1 MSVLS
6 RRVPAAPTV
15 VRTDSASRRAVDV
28 VVAAAALLVLGPV
41 LLGIGLAVR
50 ATSTGRALYL
60 QERVG
65 RGGRPFRLVKFRT
78 MVDGADRAG
87 ALVSGSHD
95 PRVTPVGALLRAT
108 HLDELPQL
116 LNVLRGDMTLI
127 GPRPEVP
134 RYVACYDPAERVVLH
149 VRPGLTGPGQ
159 LHFAAEQADALDAVS
174 DPERYYVSRQLH
186 PKLALDL
193 DYLRRRTLRR
203 DLRLLLRTLA
213 ALAGR

>member
-1 MSVLS
+1 MSVLP
-6 RRVPAAPTV
+6 RRAPSPV
-15 VRTDSASRRAVDV
+15 RVRTDSSSRRVVDV
-28 VVAAAALLVLGPV
+28 VVAVTALLALGPA
-41 LLGIGLAVR
+41 LLAIGLVVR
-50 ATSTGRALYL
+50 MTSPGKALYL

-65 RGGRPFRLVKFRT
+65 RGGRSFRLLKFRT

-95 PRVTPVGALLRAT
+95 PRVTPVGALLRAS

-116 LNVLRGDMTLI
+116 LNVVRGDMTLI
-127 GPRPEVP
+127 GPRPEVS
-134 RYVACYDPAERVVLH
+134 RYVACYGPGERVVLD

-159 LHFAAEQADALDAVS
+159 LHFAAEQAGALDAVS
-174 DPERYYVSRQLH
+174 DPEEYYVTRQLH

-193 DYLRRRTLRR
+193 EYLRHRTLAR
-203 DLRLLLRTLA
+203 DVTLLLRTLA

>member
-1 MSVLS
+1 MSVLP
-6 RRVPAAPTV
+6 RHARADTLIRA
-15 VRTDSASRRAVDV
+15 DSAPRRAADV
-28 VVAAAALLVLGPV
+28 VVAGAALLVLGPV
-41 LLGIGLAVR
+41 LLAIGIAVR
-50 ATSTGRALYL
+50 MTSPGPALYL

-65 RGGRPFRLVKFRT
+65 RGGRPFRLLKFRT

-95 PRVTPVGALLRAT
+95 PRVTSVGALLRAA

-116 LNVLRGDMTLI
+116 VNVVRGDMTLI
-127 GPRPEVP
+127 GPRPEVR
-134 RYVACYDPAERVVLH
+134 RYVAFYDPAERAVLD

-159 LHFAAEQADALDAVS
+159 LHFAAEQAGALDAVS
-174 DPERYYVSRQLH
+174 DPEQYYVTCQLH

-193 DYLRRRTLRR
+193 EYLRHRTFAR
-203 DLRLLLRTLA
+203 DVALLCRTLA